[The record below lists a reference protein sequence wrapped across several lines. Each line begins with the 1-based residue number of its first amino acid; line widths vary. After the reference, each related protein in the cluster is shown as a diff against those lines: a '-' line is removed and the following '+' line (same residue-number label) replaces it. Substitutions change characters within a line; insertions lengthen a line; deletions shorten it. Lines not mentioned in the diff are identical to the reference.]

1 VATVGSWTLS
11 PTAGDNTLTATSGSL
26 SGSPVTFT
34 ATGTAGAAATIARNA
49 GGTSAT
55 AGTAVSPP
63 PSVIVKDANGNPV
76 ANVAVTFT
84 PAAGSG
90 TVTPTTPVNTGADG
104 IAALTSWTLS
114 PTAGT
119 NTLTATASGLTGSPV
134 TFTATGTAGAAATI
148 APNAGGTSA
157 PAGTA
162 VSPPPSVI
170 VTDANGNPVA
180 QVAVTF
186 SVTPGNGTI
195 TGASQTTNASG
206 VATVGSWTLS
216 PTAGENTLTA
226 TSGSLSGSPVTFT
239 ATGTAGA
246 AATIVANS
254 ATSQS
259 ATAGTAVS
267 TPPSVIVKDAN
278 GNPVTGVAVT
288 FSPAAGSGTVT
299 PTTPVSTGSDGIA
312 ALTSWTLSPTAG
324 SNTLTAASGSLSGS
338 PVTFTATGTAGAAA
352 TIAPNGGGTS
362 APAGTAV
369 SPPPSVIVKDANG
382 NPVEGVAV
390 TFTPAAGSGTV
401 TPTTPVST
409 GSDGIAALTS
419 WTLSPTAGTNTLTA
433 TSGTLSGSP
442 VTFTATGTAGAAT
455 KLALTTAP
463 SNSAQSGVAFTQQPV
478 VQLQDVNGNAVS
490 ETGTGVTAV
499 VATGP
504 AGATLANATA
514 TTGGTGAA
522 SFSGLAISGPVGSY
536 TLRFESGT
544 LTAATSETIAL
555 SAAATTTTII
565 THTPDP
571 STVGQAIRVTF
582 SVTSNT
588 GTPTGNVTV
597 TDGTDSCVGT
607 VAAGTCDL
615 TLTTAGARTLTATY
629 AGDAN
634 FASSTSAGV
643 GHTVTQAATTTTITG
658 VTPEPSLVGQAVTVA
673 FSVTSSGGVPTGDV
687 TVSDGTLSCTGTV
700 AAGSCS
706 VTPLTPGPE
715 TFVATYAGDANFLG
729 STSAPVTHTVNLA
742 PGPTSSR

>member
-1 VATVGSWTLS
+1 E
-11 PTAGDNTLTATSGSL
+11 
-26 SGSPVTFT
+26 
-34 ATGTAGAAATIARNA
+34 
-49 GGTSAT
+49 
-55 AGTAVSPP
+55 
-63 PSVIVKDANGNPV
+63 ANGK
-76 ANVAVTFT
+76 
-84 PAAGSG
+84 
-90 TVTPTTPVNTGADG
+90 
-104 IAALTSWTLS
+104 
-114 PTAGT
+114 
-119 NTLTATASGLTGSPV
+119 
-134 TFTATGTAGAAATI
+134 
-148 APNAGGTSA
+148 
-157 PAGTA
+157 
-162 VSPPPSVI
+162 
-170 VTDANGNPVA
+170 PVA

-206 VATVGSWTLS
+206 VETVGSWTLS

-246 AATIVANS
+246 AATIAANS
-254 ATSQS
+254 ATTQS

-324 SNTLTAASGSLSGS
+324 SNTLTAA
-338 PVTFTATGTAGAAA
+338 
-352 TIAPNGGGTS
+352 
-362 APAGTAV
+362 
-369 SPPPSVIVKDANG
+369 
-382 NPVEGVAV
+382 
-390 TFTPAAGSGTV
+390 
-401 TPTTPVST
+401 
-409 GSDGIAALTS
+409 
-419 WTLSPTAGTNTLTA
+419 
-433 TSGTLSGSP
+433 SGTLSGSP

-615 TLTTAGARTLTATY
+615 TL
-629 AGDAN
+629 
-634 FASSTSAGV
+634 
-643 GHTVTQAATTTTITG
+643 
-658 VTPEPSLVGQAVTVA
+658 
-673 FSVTSSGGVPTGDV
+673 
-687 TVSDGTLSCTGTV
+687 SDGTLSCTGTV